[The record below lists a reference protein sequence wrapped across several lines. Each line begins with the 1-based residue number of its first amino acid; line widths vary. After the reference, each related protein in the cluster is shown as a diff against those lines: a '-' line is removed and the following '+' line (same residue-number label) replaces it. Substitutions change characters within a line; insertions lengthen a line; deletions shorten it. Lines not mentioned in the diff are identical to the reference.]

1 MLALSYP
8 SQLLSCLFVIGK
20 LVLPLGEDSP
30 GMENSS
36 DKMSATKA
44 KLF

>member
-1 MLALSYP
+1 MRVQPEIGP
-8 SQLLSCLFVIGK
+8 SIASWVM
-20 LVLPLGEDSP
+20 